1 MYIRITFPVHGV
13 IKIMGYRN
21 SRGYPVRTTLH
32 NYRTVPPRVLKSI
45 GRRSQQSWLAAQ
57 EMGRRYVSRRRA
69 EIRMATTSTE
79 TAQEMGRRYVAWGRA
94 EIRMAATSAQNFSTA
109 FGTCVQPTALS
120 FVHTKCSNT
129 QDRLTD
135 PFSFTASRLF
145 QNYKIVPICG
155 TKLRVHDFQAIQL
168 CNDKRHRKGSV
179 NPLRRFSCLFWQSKR
194 PQILLKRF

>member
-13 IKIMGYRN
+13 IKVMGYQN
-21 SRGYPVRTTLH
+21 SRGYPVHTTLH
-32 NYRTVPPRVLKSI
+32 NYRTVPPRALKSI

-69 EIRMATTSTE
+69 EIRMAATSTE
-79 TAQEMGRRYVAWGRA
+79 T
-94 EIRMAATSAQNFSTA
+94 FSSA
-109 FGTCVQPTALS
+109 FGTCVWPTAVS

-129 QDRLTD
+129 PDRLTD
-135 PFSFTASRLF
+135 PFLFTVSRLF

-155 TKLRVHDFQAIQL
+155 TKSRVHDFQAVQL

-179 NPLRRFSCLFWQSKR
+179 NPLRRFSCLFWQSKWHR
-194 PQILLKRF
+194 SYIAHRS